1 MTSPPPPPPRPPRP
15 PPPTPRPRQR
25 LNYFLGATRVAFA
38 PYVAASWAGMLPGT
52 FAYVF
57 LGSAGRA
64 AGDAAAG
71 GGGGGVKWALYA
83 VGAAATV
90 LATRVVSQ
98 AAARA
103 LEEAGGGDGG
113 DGDSG
118 SGGDGGDGDS
128 GSGDGGGGGGGGGGQ
143 A

>member
-1 MTSPPPPPPRPPRP
+1 MTRIG
-15 PPPTPRPRQR
+15 
-25 LNYFLGATRVAFA
+25 LG

-71 GGGGGVKWALYA
+71 GGGVKWALYA
-83 VGAAATV
+83 VGAVATV

-103 LEEAGGGDGG
+103 LQEAEAEA
-113 DGDSG
+113 
-118 SGGDGGDGDS
+118 
-128 GSGDGGGGGGGGGGQ
+128 GSGDRGGGGG